1 MTSPQV
7 KCLTQLLWAMR
18 LISFRDTCAI
28 SRQTGKDEWDNPV
41 RANVYSGECL
51 YEEGGSGYARS
62 IITRTPTV
70 YLPGVPV
77 HVAINDHIEITTEF
91 GREIK
96 GTVATVRDVNLPWR
110 AGLKCTRI
118 EIKQGQ
124 GD

>member
-1 MTSPQV
+1 M
-7 KCLTQLLWAMR
+7 A
-18 LISFRDTCAI
+18 LIGFRDNCII
-28 SRQTGKDEWDNPV
+28 SRQTGKDELDNAI
-41 RANVYSGECL
+41 RRTVYSGECL
-51 YEEGGSGYARS
+51 YEEGGSGYSRS

-70 YLPGVPV
+70 FLPGVTV
-77 HVAINDHIEITTEF
+77 LVAINDHIEITTEY

-110 AGLKCTRI
+110 ANMEVTRI

>member
-1 MTSPQV
+1 
-7 KCLTQLLWAMR
+7 MR
-18 LISFRDTCAI
+18 LIGFRDNCII
-28 SRQTGKDEWDNPV
+28 SRQTGKDELDNAI
-41 RANVYSGECL
+41 RQTIYSGECL
-51 YEEGGSGYARS
+51 YEEGGSGYSRS

-77 HVAINDHIEITTEF
+77 LVAINDHIEIATEY

-96 GTVATVRDVNLPWR
+96 GTVAAVRDVNLPWR
-110 AGLKCTRI
+110 AGLECTRI

>member
-1 MTSPQV
+1 
-7 KCLTQLLWAMR
+7 MR
-18 LISFRDTCAI
+18 LISFRDNCVI
-28 SRQTGKDEWDNPV
+28 SRQTGKDEWDNPI
-41 RANVYSGECL
+41 RQDVYSGECL

-70 YLPGVPV
+70 YLPSVDV
-77 HVAINDHIEITTEF
+77 LVAINDHIEIVTEF

-96 GTVATVRDVNLPWR
+96 GTAAQVRDVNLPWR